1 MKIDIQ
7 QNQGFEYLYG
17 LPIDWDKR
25 QMLSFGELTE
35 TILQIHSEAKSSAIR
50 AVNRYAT
57 IRNYIIGFYIVE
69 YEQKGNDRAVY
80 GDRLLKRLVESIDVR
95 GINETL
101 LKNCRRF
108 YVLYPQIKHLLTRE
122 KSPTISD
129 FSEFESSAIDIV
141 ANLCNVIIELKNDEF
156 KHSDLSQLNAYVS
169 YFKRKKMT

>member
-1 MKIDIQ
+1 M
-7 QNQGFEYLYG
+7 
-17 LPIDWDKR
+17 
-25 QMLSFGELTE
+25 
-35 TILQIHSEAKSSAIR
+35 
-50 AVNRYAT
+50 
-57 IRNYIIGFYIVE
+57 E

-108 YVLYPQIKHLLTRE
+108 YVLYPQIKYFLTRE

-141 ANLCNVIIELKNDEF
+141 ANLSFSHIVEIMTVEDSLARFFYETECVKCCWSVKELRRQISTNLCNVLIELKNNEF

-169 YFKRKKMT
+169 YFKRKRNDLIQNNWRNF

>member
-17 LPIDWDKR
+17 LPIDWDKK

-95 GINETL
+95 NIKTENTL
-101 LKNCRRF
+101 TNILKFR
-108 YVLYPQIKHLLTRE
+108 
-122 KSPTISD
+122 
-129 FSEFESSAIDIV
+129 
-141 ANLCNVIIELKNDEF
+141 
-156 KHSDLSQLNAYVS
+156 
-169 YFKRKKMT
+169 